1 MCTYQHGTHVLLA
14 ADEVK
19 SLMVQL
25 LRGVH
30 YLHYHWIIHRD
41 LKTAN
46 LLLNREGVLKVSAL
60 DFRLFYNIL
69 VQRAVHI
76 SLSGGGALLTD

>member
-1 MCTYQHGTHVLLA
+1 MVLVA
-14 ADEVK
+14 AGEVK
-19 SLMVQL
+19 SLMAQL